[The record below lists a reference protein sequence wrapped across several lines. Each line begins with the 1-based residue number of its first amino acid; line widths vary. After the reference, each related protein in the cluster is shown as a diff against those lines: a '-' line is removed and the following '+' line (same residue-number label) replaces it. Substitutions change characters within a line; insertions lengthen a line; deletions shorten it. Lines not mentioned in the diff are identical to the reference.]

1 MHRTAARYVIAVLAL
16 ALAAGAAFAGTISVA
31 WNAVSD
37 SDLAGYKVYYG
48 TASGSYTSSISVG
61 NVTNAT
67 LSSLDPSTRYYIAV
81 KAVDSAGLES
91 AAYSN
96 EIVGLP
102 RPVVSSV
109 SPASVQQSTSATL
122 VIAGESFDA
131 GAAVAISGSGVTIA
145 AVRRDSVSQLSVDVT
160 IDASAAAGTR
170 DITVTNPDSSYGVKS
185 ASLTIVANSAPTVA
199 STAPADAATAI
210 AADAKPTVTFSE
222 ALSAA
227 SVTSATVQLLDA
239 SGNQIAQAAG
249 SPSLSADLKTV
260 TITPAA
266 ALAENATYRIKVV
279 GGASGVKD
287 STGLALAADYV
298 QTTGFKVVN
307 KAPSVVGGFRRNDTH

>member
-1 MHRTAARYVIAVLAL
+1 MHRTAARYLIAVLAL
-16 ALAAGAAFAGTISVA
+16 TLVAGAAFAGTISVS
-31 WNAVSD
+31 WNAVTD
-37 SDLAGYKVYYG
+37 GDLSGYKIYYG
-48 TASGSYTSSISVG
+48 TASGTYTSSISVG
-61 NVTNAT
+61 AVTTAT
-67 LSSLDPSTRYYIAV
+67 LSSLDPATRYYIAV
-81 KAVDSAGLES
+81 KAVDAAGLES
-91 AAYSN
+91 TAYSN

-102 RPVVSSV
+102 RPVVSAV
-109 SPASVQQSTSATL
+109 TPASVQQGVSATL
-122 VIAGESFDA
+122 VIAGESFDT

-170 DITVTNPDSSYGVKS
+170 DVTVTNPDSSYGVKS
-185 ASLTIVANSAPTVA
+185 ASLTIVANNPPTVA
-199 STAPADAATAI
+199 STSPADAATAI
-210 AADAKPTVTFSE
+210 AADAKPAVIFSE

-239 SGNQIAQAAG
+239 SGNQVAQASG

-307 KAPSVVGGFRRNDTH
+307 KAPSVVGSFRRSDTH